1 MESRGMMKTRSGVVI
16 NDKIDKS
23 IVVRIERTT
32 KHAKYKRVVRRT
44 SKLMAHDKDNQ
55 AKLGDKVRVK
65 ETRPM
70 SGQKRWRLLE
80 ILK

>member
-1 MESRGMMKTRSGVVI
+1 MMKTRSGVVI

>member
-1 MESRGMMKTRSGVVI
+1 MTKTRSGVVI

-55 AKLGDKVRVK
+55 AKLGDKVRVR

-70 SGQKRWRLLE
+70 SGQKRWRLLD
-80 ILK
+80 IIK